1 MPDVR
6 DALPAS
12 WWSLSTS
19 LLRMATDRRINT
31 ETIFFPTSFL
41 VQMAEADPE
50 ALADVAYG
58 IFEHLLNRGL
68 QAQGKYLYALVES
81 GTDFKADLTA
91 IFEKFRVEYPQL
103 ADVMLARFSGI
114 DTIYQMLCDGEG
126 VLPSK
131 TSQMYWIVL
140 DAPGS
145 APEAIED
152 ENAGKWLIFQ
162 EPDAADAAWKKVRDA
177 TVSLELGISAKVSTA
192 KPNPDSRDNRKVI
205 YVYTKDWVDEA
216 DVMRVREKLREL
228 GFVDR
233 IGYKRN
239 IETFAGEYAKKG
251 KRVTYYSA

>member
-1 MPDVR
+1 M
-6 DALPAS
+6 
-12 WWSLSTS
+12 
-19 LLRMATDRRINT
+19 T
-31 ETIFFPTSFL
+31 EVDS
-41 VQMAEADPE
+41 E

-58 IFEHLLNRGL
+58 IFEHHLNREL
-68 QAQGKYLYALVES
+68 LAQGRYLFALVE
-81 GTDFKADLTA
+81 GGIDFKSDLTA
-91 IFEKFRVEYPQL
+91 IFGKFSGEYPQL
-103 ADVMLARFSGI
+103 AEVMLAHFGSLE
-114 DTIYQMLCDGEG
+114 TIYGMLCAGEG
-126 VLPSK
+126 VIPSK
-131 TSQMYWIVL
+131 TTQTYWIVQ

-162 EPDAADAAWKKVRDA
+162 EPDQVDAVWKKVRDA
-177 TVSLELGISAKVSTA
+177 TVALELGISAKISTA
-192 KPNPDSRDNRKVI
+192 KPNPDSRDARKVI
-205 YVYTKDWVDEA
+205 YVYTKDWADEP

>member
-1 MPDVR
+1 MV
-6 DALPAS
+6 
-12 WWSLSTS
+12 
-19 LLRMATDRRINT
+19 
-31 ETIFFPTSFL
+31 E
-41 VQMAEADPE
+41 VDPE

-68 QAQGKYLYALVES
+68 QAQGKYLYSLVER
-81 GTDFKADLTA
+81 GVDFKADLTA
-91 IFEKFRVEYPQL
+91 IFEKFEEEYPQI
-103 ADVMLARFSGI
+103 AGAIQARFTSI

-126 VLPSK
+126 VIPSK
-131 TSQMYWIVL
+131 TTQMYWIVL

-162 EPDAADAAWKKVRDA
+162 EPDLVDAAWKKVRDA
-177 TVSLELGISAKVSTA
+177 TVSHELGISAKVSTA

-205 YVYTKDWVDEA
+205 YVYTKDWADEG
-216 DVMRVREKLREL
+216 DVMRVREKLRQL

>member
-1 MPDVR
+1 
-6 DALPAS
+6 
-12 WWSLSTS
+12 
-19 LLRMATDRRINT
+19 
-31 ETIFFPTSFL
+31 
-41 VQMAEADPE
+41 MAEVDPE

-68 QAQGKYLYALVES
+68 QGQGKYLYSLVES
-81 GTDFKADLTA
+81 GVDFTADLTV
-91 IFEKFRVEYPQL
+91 IFEKFRMEYPQL
-103 ADVMLARFSGI
+103 AEAMLARFSAV
-114 DTIYQMLCDGEG
+114 DTIYRMLCDGEG
-126 VLPSK
+126 VIPSK
-131 TSQMYWIVL
+131 TTQMYWIVL

-162 EPDAADAAWKKVRDA
+162 EPDLVDVSWKKVRDA
-177 TVSLELGISAKVSTA
+177 TVTGMLGISAKVSTA

-205 YVYTKDWVDEA
+205 YVYTKDWSDEA
-216 DVMRVREKLREL
+216 DVMRVRENLREL
-228 GFVDR
+228 GFTDR

>member
-1 MPDVR
+1 
-6 DALPAS
+6 
-12 WWSLSTS
+12 
-19 LLRMATDRRINT
+19 
-31 ETIFFPTSFL
+31 
-41 VQMAEADPE
+41 MAEVDPE

-68 QAQGKYLYALVES
+68 QAEGKFLYVMVES

-91 IFEKFRVEYPQL
+91 IFEKFREEYPQL
-103 ADVMLARFSGI
+103 ADAMLARFSDIG
-114 DTIYQMLCDGEG
+114 TVYRMLCEGEG
-126 VLPSK
+126 VIPLK
-131 TSQMYWIVL
+131 TTQMYWIVL
-140 DAPGS
+140 DAPGC

-152 ENAGKWLIFQ
+152 ENAGKWLIFR
-162 EPDAADAAWKKVRDA
+162 EPDAVDAAWKKIRDA
-177 TVSLELGISAKVSTA
+177 TVTQELGISAKVSTA

-205 YVYTKDWVDEA
+205 YVYTKDWADEA

>member
-1 MPDVR
+1 MADV
-6 DALPAS
+6 
-12 WWSLSTS
+12 
-19 LLRMATDRRINT
+19 
-31 ETIFFPTSFL
+31 
-41 VQMAEADPE
+41 DPE

-58 IFEHLLNRGL
+58 IFEHLLNRSF
-68 QAQGKYLYALVES
+68 QAQGKYLFALVE
-81 GTDFKADLTA
+81 GGIDFKPDLMA
-91 IFEKFRVEYPQL
+91 IFLKFSEEYPQL
-103 ADVMLARFSGI
+103 AEAMLSRFSNP
-114 DTIYQMLCDGEG
+114 DNIYQQLCDGEG
-126 VLPSK
+126 VVPTK
-131 TSQMYWIVL
+131 TTQMYWIVQ

-162 EPDAADAAWKKVRDA
+162 EPDLVDAVWTKVRDA
-177 TVSLELGISAKVSTA
+177 TVALELGISAKVSTS
-192 KPNPDSRDNRKVI
+192 KPNPDSRDNRKVV
-205 YVYTKDWVDEA
+205 YVYTKDWADES

>member
-1 MPDVR
+1 
-6 DALPAS
+6 
-12 WWSLSTS
+12 
-19 LLRMATDRRINT
+19 
-31 ETIFFPTSFL
+31 
-41 VQMAEADPE
+41 MAEVDPE

-58 IFEHLLNRGL
+58 IFEHLLNRRL
-68 QAQGKYLYALVES
+68 REQGRYLYMFVE
-81 GTDFKADLTA
+81 GGIDFRADLSA
-91 IFEKFRVEYPQL
+91 IFETFRGEYPQL
-103 ADVMLARFSGI
+103 AEAVIARFSDL
-114 DTIYQMLCDGEG
+114 DTIYRMLCDGEG
-126 VLPSK
+126 TIPSK

-162 EPDAADAAWKKVRDA
+162 EPDLVDAAWKKVRDA
-177 TVSLELGISAKVSTA
+177 TVALELGISAKVSTA

-205 YVYTKDWVDEA
+205 YIYTKDWADEA
-216 DVMRVREKLREL
+216 DVMRIREKLREL

-251 KRVTYYSA
+251 KRVTYYTA

>member
-1 MPDVR
+1 MIV
-6 DALPAS
+6 
-12 WWSLSTS
+12 
-19 LLRMATDRRINT
+19 DRRINT
-31 ETIFFPTSFL
+31 ETIFLPTSFL
-41 VQMAEADPE
+41 VPMAEADPE

-91 IFEKFRVEYPQL
+91 IFEKFREEYPQL
-103 ADVMLARFSGI
+103 ADAMLARFSGI
-114 DTIYQMLCDGEG
+114 DTIYRMLCEGEG

-162 EPDAADAAWKKVRDA
+162 EPDVADAAWKKVRDA
-177 TVSLELGISAKVSTA
+177 TVALELGISAKVSTA

-228 GFVDR
+228 GFVER